1 MDSNTTANILAIRIE
16 ALQHEL
22 EQAKMKLADMESHK
36 CRTIDM
42 RRLAFRHVSDERAAM
57 INAQFRA
64 QDERLARAFEEFG
77 RATARSF
84 AQFDQS
90 IERGREQ

>member
-16 ALQHEL
+16 ALQQEL

-42 RRLAFRHVSDERAAM
+42 RRLAFRHVSGERAAM
-57 INAQFRA
+57 IEAQFRA

-77 RATARSF
+77 RATARTY
-84 AQFDQS
+84 AEYDQGMQE
-90 IERGREQ
+90 IRNR

>member
-1 MDSNTTANILAIRIE
+1 MDSNLTANILAICIE
-16 ALQHEL
+16 TLQQEL
-22 EQAKMKLADMESHK
+22 ERAKMKLADMESHK

-42 RRLAFRHVSDERAAM
+42 RRLAFRHASGERAAM
-57 INAQFRA
+57 IEAQFRA

-84 AQFDQS
+84 AEFDQS
-90 IERGREQ
+90 IERERNR